1 VPRIESSIQLGVPA
15 EFAFDFIADP
25 STARLI
31 DPSVREYRPDT
42 LPMRVGTV
50 NQVRFR
56 MFGLPV
62 RATSVV
68 REWDP
73 GRRMRMESTRPARPV
88 KVVAEHTFEPN
99 GDGCTYTWAIETT
112 PVGVIGRPA
121 AALMARF
128 WKANAAKQQANVRR
142 EVERRWSGPGRY

>member
-1 VPRIESSIQLGVPA
+1 VPRVESSIHLAVPA
-15 EFAFDFIADP
+15 EVAFDFIADP

-42 LPMRVGTV
+42 LPMDVGTV
-50 NQVRFR
+50 NLVRFR

-68 REWDP
+68 RAWEP
-73 GRRMRMESTRPARPV
+73 GRLMRMESTRPARPV
-88 KVVAEHTFEPN
+88 RVVAEHIFEPDD
-99 GDGCTYTWAIETT
+99 GGCTYTWAIDCR
-112 PVGVIGRPA
+112 PVGLLGRPA

-128 WKANAAKQQANVRR
+128 WRANAAEQQANVRR
-142 EVERRWSGPGRY
+142 EVERRAD